1 MLLLSFFDIFC
12 QNVLDTTWLEII
24 AVIFGLLSVW
34 YAKKANILVYPTGII
49 SVLIYVYICFY
60 AMLYADMGINF
71 FYFVVSVYGW
81 YNWTRKGPSRK
92 VIRISWNTS
101 LQQWLYVG
109 ATVVAYFAIFGL
121 IWIFKSD
128 DTEYM
133 NSYIPYV
140 DSFTTSIFLI
150 GMLLMA
156 QKKVENWIYWIIGDI
171 ISIPL
176 YFAKGL
182 VFTSFQ
188 YAVFLLIAILG
199 YLEWRK
205 LYSEGKG

>member
-1 MLLLSFFDIFC
+1 MLLLSFFDIFY